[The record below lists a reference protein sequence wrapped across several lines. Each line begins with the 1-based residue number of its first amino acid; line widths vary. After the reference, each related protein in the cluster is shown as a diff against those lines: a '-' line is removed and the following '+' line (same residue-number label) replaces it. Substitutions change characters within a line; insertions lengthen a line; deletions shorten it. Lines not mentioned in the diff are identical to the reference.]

1 MKSLK
6 VKIFSTIGLFVLFC
20 MLVATANTSQ
30 ATEKYKDLQIFA
42 KVLNLVQKF
51 YVEDVDV
58 TKVIQGG
65 IKGMLSE
72 LDPHTSYLPP
82 DIFKE
87 FQEETSGEFGGIG
100 IEISLQDEVL
110 TIISPIEDT
119 PAWLAGIKAG
129 DKIISINGATTKG
142 LSLVEAAQKMKG
154 KEGEIIKLGI
164 MRKDFDKPK
173 VFDIKRGRVKIKSV
187 KVTDLDEGYIY
198 YRITSF
204 IENTYSDF
212 DKSIK
217 GYLAKNKAIKGIII
231 DLRNNPGGLLEQ
243 AVKMSDLFL
252 KDGIIVSTIGRNE
265 KEKEV
270 VYAKKEGTLDGFPI
284 IVIMNEYSASASEI
298 LAGALQDHKR
308 ALVLGQ
314 RSYGKGSVQSVVK
327 LGDGSGLKLT
337 VARYY
342 TPNGTEIQGEGIK
355 PDITIDE
362 VDPDAYQKALIKK
375 SIKREADVFGH
386 LAGAKERAKGSKG
399 ILEDLQKQ
407 REDLFKKDFQIQ
419 QAFNYLRASKVFE
432 K

>member
-1 MKSLK
+1 MGLFIAISIL
-6 VKIFSTIGLFVLFC
+6 IFSTH
-20 MLVATANTSQ
+20 TSQ

-100 IEISLQDEVL
+100 IEISLQDEIL

-119 PAWLAGIKAG
+119 PAWIAGIKAG
-129 DKIISINGATTKG
+129 DKIISINGASTKG

-173 VFDIKRGRVKIKSV
+173 MFDIKRGRVKIKSV

-204 IENTYSDF
+204 IENTFSDF

-217 GYLAKNKAIKGIII
+217 SYLAKNKVVKGIII

-252 KDGIIVSTIGRNE
+252 NDGIIVSTIGRNE

-386 LAGAKERAKGSKG
+386 LAGARERAKGSKG